1 MKTIQSKYEG
11 GNDDTMRTIQSNFQN
26 TGKGDTLAYSG
37 TMAFTTSMDTTNM
50 KTADRLKLKKL
61 QESQQRE
68 QELKSYMKDNAED
81 RNFAKNKKK
90 FENLGA
96 SNTFQSTTHKMEKK
110 YQH

>member
-1 MKTIQSKYEG
+1 
-11 GNDDTMRTIQSNFQN
+11 
-26 TGKGDTLAYSG
+26 
-37 TMAFTTSMDTTNM
+37 
-50 KTADRLKLKKL
+50 
-61 QESQQRE
+61 
-68 QELKSYMKDNAED
+68 MKDNAED